1 MKKNKK
7 GFTLIELLAV
17 IVILGIIITIVVSNV
32 VKYINQAKEGSFI
45 DAYKVLVK
53 NMQTELMSEGIAG
66 TPSVKQCADDGS
78 YTKTVGGTTTKVY
91 CSGIY
96 DYDKTNLDVAIDAS
110 GNVTVKGKGN
120 FKNVKLT
127 TSNCP
132 LAGACIQDASF
143 DNTGKT
149 TNTIQINM
157 DSDGKVTTISGAKV
171 IEK

>member
-66 TPSVKQCADDGS
+66 TPSVKQCDDDGTYKPS
-78 YTKTVGGTTTKVY
+78 GTSVY

-96 DYDKTNLDVAIDAS
+96 DYDKANLNVAIDAS

-143 DNTGKT
+143 DKTGKT
-149 TNTIQINM
+149 TNTIKINM
-157 DSDGKVTTISGAKV
+157 DSDGKVTTISGANV
-171 IEK
+171 IK